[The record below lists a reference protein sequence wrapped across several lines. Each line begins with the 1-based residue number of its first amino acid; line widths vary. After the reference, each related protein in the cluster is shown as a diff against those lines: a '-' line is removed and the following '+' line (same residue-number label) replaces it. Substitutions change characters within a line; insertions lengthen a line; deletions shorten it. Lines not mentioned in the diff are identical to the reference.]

1 MVEPLLMIPGP
12 TNLSKTVR
20 DVMAR
25 PQIGHVT
32 PSFREQFKEL
42 LLLAR
47 YVFRNEKGVQY
58 VFSGSGTLGME
69 SSVVSVVSHG
79 DRTLVLDNGYF
90 GKRLEM
96 LNEVHG
102 ARVDTIAYSEGEH
115 ADPDDLRRKL
125 AKGKYRAVFMTHVE
139 TSMGVRNPIRDLVD
153 ECRKAGVYSIVD
165 SVCGIGGVELD
176 FDRLGADIVFT
187 ASQKALAAPPGA
199 VLIAVSNEMLRHF
212 ERRKKPIE
220 SYYLNL
226 LKWKPIMD
234 DPKIYLATPAVQVLL
249 ALKQALV
256 ELKEE
261 GLERRWKRH
270 EKLSNMFRNSLEEMD
285 IDIVAEEGYR
295 SETVSAFWVREG
307 VAPLIQ
313 RRLREKHS
321 IEVSRGLLDNNQKM
335 IRVGHFGI
343 LTVEQLQGVVDSLRL
358 VLREL
363 SLSTQEKQSIEI
375 ARHGSSKIK

>member
-1 MVEPLLMIPGP
+1 MIPGP

-20 DVMAR
+20 EVMAR
-25 PQIGHVT
+25 PQIGHVS
-32 PSFREQFKEL
+32 PSFYQQFKEL
-42 LLLAR
+42 LGLAR

-58 VFSGSGTLGME
+58 VFTGSGTLGME

-79 DRTLVLDNGYF
+79 DRTLVLDTGYF
-90 GKRLEM
+90 GKRLAM

-102 ARVDTIAYSEGEH
+102 ARGDSLTYSEGQH
-115 ADPDDLRRKL
+115 ADPDDLRMKLRKE
-125 AKGKYRAVFMTHVE
+125 KYRAVFMTHVE
-139 TSMGVRNPIRDLVD
+139 TSTGVRNPIRELVD
-153 ECRKAGVYSIVD
+153 ECRSAGVYSIVD

-199 VLIAVSNEMLRHF
+199 VLIALSNAMLGHL
-212 ERRKKPIE
+212 EKRKEPIE

-226 LKWKPIMD
+226 LKWKTIMD
-234 DPKIYLATPAVQVLL
+234 DPKIYLATPAIQVLL

-270 EKLSNMFRNSLEEMD
+270 EKLARTFRARLEEMHVD
-285 IDIVAEEGYR
+285 VLAEDGYR
-295 SETVSAFWVREG
+295 SETVTAFWVKQG

-313 RRLREKHS
+313 RQLREKHN
-321 IEVSRGLLDNNQKM
+321 IEVSRGLLDSNQKM
-335 IRVGHFGI
+335 IRVGHFGT
-343 LTVEQLQGVVDSLRL
+343 LTLEQLEGVADSLRQ

-363 SLSTQEKQSIEI
+363 DISPREKQSIEI
-375 ARHGSSKIK
+375 PRRSSHKTK

>member
-1 MVEPLLMIPGP
+1 MFHG
-12 TNLSKTVR
+12 
-20 DVMAR
+20 
-25 PQIGHVT
+25 
-32 PSFREQFKEL
+32 QFKEL
-42 LLLAR
+42 LGLAK
-47 YVFRNEKGVQY
+47 YVFRNEKGVQF

-79 DRTLVLDNGYF
+79 DRTLVLDTGYF
-90 GKRLEM
+90 GKRFEM

-102 ARVDTIAYSEGEH
+102 ARVDSIEYSEGQH

-125 AKGKYRAVFMTHVE
+125 RKEKYRAVFMTHVE
-139 TSMGVRNPIRDLVD
+139 TSTGVRNPIRELVA
-153 ECRKAGVYSIVD
+153 ECGRAGVFSIVD

-187 ASQKALAAPPGA
+187 ASQKALAAPPGG
-199 VLIAVSNEMLRHF
+199 VLIAISNSMLSYF
-212 ERRKKPIE
+212 EKRKKPIE

-234 DPKIYLATPAVQVLL
+234 DPKIYLATPAVQVLM

-261 GLERRWKRH
+261 GLERRWRRH
-270 EKLSNMFRNSLEEMD
+270 EKLAEVFRGQLEEMD
-285 IDIVAEEGYR
+285 VDIVAEEGCR
-295 SETVSAFWVREG
+295 SETVTGFWVKEG

-313 RRLREKHS
+313 KQLREKHN
-321 IEVSRGLLDNNQKM
+321 IEVSRGLFESNQKM

-343 LTVEQLQGVVDSLRL
+343 LTLEQLEGVADSLRQ

-363 SLSTQEKQSIEI
+363 DVSPREKQSIEL
-375 ARHGSSKIK
+375 ARQGSSKSK